1 MLRSSHLKVHFSE
14 INVCSICLKLT
25 SWAEEFYPS
34 GAPEVTPCFCGI
46 YVVHSI
52 VYYAMCFFLSS
63 FVLLCRLAIVFSVLQ
78 YTASDYHFRILKQ
91 FFENV
96 WHLKVLSFMWS
107 GACRW
112 WNINYKLTYIQLQ
125 YNTGCDEWSAE

>member
-1 MLRSSHLKVHFSE
+1 
-14 INVCSICLKLT
+14 
-25 SWAEEFYPS
+25 
-34 GAPEVTPCFCGI
+34 
-46 YVVHSI
+46 
-52 VYYAMCFFLSS
+52 
-63 FVLLCRLAIVFSVLQ
+63 
-78 YTASDYHFRILKQ
+78 LKQ

-112 WNINYKLTYIQLQ
+112 WYINYKLTYIQ